1 MILTLSCFFPDYL
14 GFFPDYLVFSVQTLS
29 CVPPH
34 AAPAHHAGLG
44 LQTLKRGVEAGA
56 DSAAGW
62 KALAELQYQNR
73 EWQDC
78 FHTSVKGLEW
88 SQRRR
93 CHLRPISP
101 RTSGAEVRLGPGCCE
116 VGGGS

>member
-1 MILTLSCFFPDYL
+1 MILYL
-14 GFFPDYLVFSVQTLS
+14 NLYIWISGKRLTVG
-29 CVPPH
+29 CV
-34 AAPAHHAGLG
+34 

-78 FHTSVKGLEW
+78 FQTSVKGLEW

-93 CHLRPISP
+93 YCSWNFYSGQGACSISGGLRPP
-101 RTSGAEVRLGPGCCE
+101 RPVSYHCQDRVAGLLPD
-116 VGGGS
+116 